1 MEQKA
6 IGPSFPKEL
15 LDAGLTGKPFSWSES
30 GAFIFNPSMAEEDQN
45 AVLAVY
51 AAHNPMAEEPP
62 MVPLV
67 ISRFQ
72 GREAM
77 WKTPHGGVTLFEAA
91 EVVLADADMPAIY
104 RRAWTDLQEFRRDS
118 EMLAAIAAMLGL
130 SSAQV
135 DALFILGASI
145 QA

>member
-1 MEQKA
+1 MPYVDPTGGQT
-6 IGPSFPKEL
+6 GYSSFPQPGFNFIKWVEV
-15 LDAGLTGKPFSWSES
+15 APES
-30 GAFIFNPSMAEEDQN
+30 PVQIP
-45 AVLAVY
+45 VT
-51 AAHNPMAEEPP
+51 
-62 MVPLV
+62 

-77 WKTPHGGVTLFEAA
+77 WQTPHGDVTLFEAA
-91 EVVLADADMPAIY
+91 ETIINRADTSLTY
-104 RRAWTDLQEFRRDS
+104 KRAWTDLQEFRRDS